1 MRVIDKDPELYVP
14 DISDR
19 DNDCYL
25 IASVQNSGSMFVHFV
40 VTDINGLFFVM
51 GDLITRK
58 PDQNPKPVKWTD
70 SYNRGHSNIMN
81 LMIAQYHAYDDWDT
95 KFVVLESLPEVI
107 SFLDDHEVRG
117 DLRRFA
123 IELWNSKQK
132 GNQNL

>member
-19 DNDCYL
+19 DNDCFL
-25 IASVQNSGSMFVHFV
+25 ISSVQNSGSMFVHFV
-40 VTDINGLFFVM
+40 IKDINELFFFM
-51 GDLITRK
+51 GDLITGD

-107 SFLDDHEVRG
+107 AFLDEYGVLG
-117 DLRRFA
+117 DLRQFA
-123 IELWNSKQK
+123 IDLWNSKPAR
-132 GNQNL
+132 

>member
-19 DNDCYL
+19 DNDCFL
-25 IASVQNSGSMFVHFV
+25 ISSVQNSGSMFVHFV
-40 VTDINGLFFVM
+40 IKDVNELFFFM
-51 GDLITRK
+51 GDLITGD

>member
-1 MRVIDKDPELYVP
+1 MRLIDKDPELYVP

-19 DNDCYL
+19 DNDCFL
-25 IASVQNSGSMFVHFV
+25 ISSVQNSGSMFVHFV
-40 VTDINGLFFVM
+40 IKDVNELFFFM
-51 GDLITRK
+51 GDLITGD

-107 SFLDDHEVRG
+107 SFLDDYGVRG

-123 IELWNSKQK
+123 IDLWNSKRR
-132 GNQNL
+132 

>member
-14 DISDR
+14 DISDK
-19 DNDCYL
+19 DNECFV
-25 IASVQNSGSMFVHFV
+25 IASVQNSGSMFVHFI
-40 VTDINGLFFVM
+40 TQENNGLFFIV
-51 GDLITRK
+51 GDLITGG

-70 SYNRGHSNIMN
+70 SYNSGHTNIMN
-81 LMIAQYHAYDDWDT
+81 LMIAQYHAYSGWDT

-107 SFLDDHEVRG
+107 SFLDDHGVRG

-123 IELWNSKQK
+123 IDLWNSKQK